1 MDRSKPHSFNSMP
14 GSSKPI
20 GGPPSVFETAPSSKS
35 RSPHTG
41 EAVGSP
47 YFDFVALFAVA
58 LSFGTVAHDEH
69 KPKFRAWTGHF
80 LGIL

>member
-1 MDRSKPHSFNSMP
+1 MP

-20 GGPPSVFETAPSSKS
+20 DEPPSAVETAPGSMLSPLRAGEIGGSSNL
-35 RSPHTG
+35 
-41 EAVGSP
+41 
-47 YFDFVALFAVA
+47 DFFEFFAVA
-58 LSFGTVAHDEH
+58 LSFGTLANDEQ